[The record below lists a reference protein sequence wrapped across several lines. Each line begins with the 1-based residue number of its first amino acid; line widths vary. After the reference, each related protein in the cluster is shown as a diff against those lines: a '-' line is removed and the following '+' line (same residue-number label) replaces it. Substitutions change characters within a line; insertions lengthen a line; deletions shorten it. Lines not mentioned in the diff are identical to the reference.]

1 MNVNVMMQYV
11 TYGLALIGVLAFLVS
26 IIVQVIKEL
35 PGLNKIP
42 TSIVA
47 LVTSLILCPVAL
59 AVLCTYYKTAVTW
72 YYIFASIIAA
82 FLVSIIVQVIKEL
95 PGLNKIPTSIVALV
109 TSLILC
115 PVALAVL
122 CTYYKTAVTWY
133 YIFASI
139 IAAFVVYLVATGGWE
154 KVKGIWDRTKYKDS
168 EGE

>member
-72 YYIFASIIAA
+72 YRIDYCGVCSVFGCDRRLGKSKRYLGQDEIQRFRGR
-82 FLVSIIVQVIKEL
+82 VIPL
-95 PGLNKIPTSIVALV
+95 
-109 TSLILC
+109 
-115 PVALAVL
+115 
-122 CTYYKTAVTWY
+122 
-133 YIFASI
+133 
-139 IAAFVVYLVATGGWE
+139 
-154 KVKGIWDRTKYKDS
+154 
-168 EGE
+168 

>member
-26 IIVQVIKEL
+26 IIVQVIKE
-35 PGLNKIP
+35 
-42 TSIVA
+42 
-47 LVTSLILCPVAL
+47 
-59 AVLCTYYKTAVTW
+59 
-72 YYIFASIIAA
+72 
-82 FLVSIIVQVIKEL
+82 
-95 PGLNKIPTSIVALV
+95 LNKIPTSIVALV